1 MTIVYLAFMLL
12 FLADALR
19 LRGRVAALTPLAP
32 SDEPVSEGHRFIVA
46 AGVTLDEATRRAAS
60 AHARAV
66 DLEALDLVPADLA
79 SLRLLGLVALIDPAR
94 YRGER
99 FGAGLTAEHAVLV
112 TTRLAERAGVD
123 IEARPSPVEMV
134 RLVSRLKKSAC
145 LATDAAI
152 APDLRA
158 VTETAAQRLATV
170 RARLGNT
177 AVAVLVGQ
185 AGLVALLLAGI
196 ARAPAAATAAL
207 LAFHLQPILALAG
220 QAARPRDLVLVALLR
235 APLEL
240 VAIARLAFTGP
251 PRATNETKKKSAEQD
266 PVEARRPA
274 YESLLRDGVD
284 RFFEPR
290 AERCP
295 VCDGSNLAPH
305 LATVDL
311 LQHKPGRFTLER
323 CAACAHVFQNP
334 RLSIEGLDFYYRD
347 FYDGLGEEG
356 LEFIFG
362 YATASYEARARLIAA
377 ASAPTRLLDV
387 GCGHGHFSCTA
398 RAIFPEA
405 RLDGLDLSES
415 VEEAAR
421 RGWIDHGHRGLF
433 TALAPSIRGAYDA
446 VTMSHYLEHTL
457 DQRAEIRA
465 AHTALREGGVLMIEV
480 PDPDCVLGS
489 VMGQL
494 WLPWF
499 QPQHLHL
506 LSTRNADRLLRE
518 EGFQVV
524 TWHREEAHQRVDFFL
539 AAMLLFGFLAPPP
552 DQPWRPRASML
563 DRAYHKVIWSVAIP
577 IIALSRLLDVTLG
590 PLLGRASSNTYR
602 VLARRLPDSA
612 TPSRGAPDA
621 DASPQD
627 SPEAAAPAAEA
638 A

>member
-1 MTIVYLAFMLL
+1 MTIVYLAFALL

-19 LRGRVAALTPLAP
+19 LRGRVAALTKLAP
-32 SDEPVSEGHRFIVA
+32 SDEPVTADHRFIVA
-46 AGVTLDEATRRAAS
+46 AGVTLDEATKRAAS
-60 AHARAV
+60 AHARAQG
-66 DLEALDLVPADLA
+66 LEALDLVPADLA
-79 SLRLLGLVALIDPAR
+79 SLRLLGLVALVDPAR
-94 YRGER
+94 YRSER
-99 FGAGLTAEHAVLV
+99 FAGGLTAEHAVLV

-123 IEARPSPVEMV
+123 LEARPSPLEMV
-134 RLVSRLKKSAC
+134 RLVARLKRNAC

-152 APDLRA
+152 APDLHA
-158 VTETAAQRLATV
+158 VAETPAQRLAAV
-170 RARLGNT
+170 RARLGGT
-177 AVAVLVGQ
+177 AVAVIVGQ
-185 AGLVALLLAGI
+185 AGLVAFLLAGL
-196 ARAPAAATAAL
+196 AVAPAAALAAL
-207 LAFHLQPILALAG
+207 VAFHLQPLLALAG
-220 QAARPRDLVLVALLR
+220 QAARPGDLPRVTLLR

-240 VAIARLAFTGP
+240 FQLARLAFAGSPDVT
-251 PRATNETKKKSAEQD
+251 KSAQPD

-274 YESLLRDGVD
+274 YEALLRGGVD

-295 VCDGSNLAPH
+295 VCGDRDLAPH

-323 CAACAHVFQNP
+323 CASCAHIFQNP

-356 LEFIFG
+356 LEFMFG
-362 YATASYEARARLIAA
+362 YSADLYEARARLIAEA
-377 ASAPTRLLDV
+377 FAPTRLLDV
-387 GCGHGHFSCTA
+387 GCGHGHFSCAA
-398 RAIFPEA
+398 RAIFPKA

-433 TALAPSIRGAYDA
+433 TELAPSIKGAYDA

-506 LSTRNADRLLRE
+506 LSTRNAERLLRE
-518 EGFQVV
+518 EGFHIV

-539 AAMLLFGFLAPPP
+539 AAMLFFGFLAPPP
-552 DQPWRPRASML
+552 DQPWRPRASLL
-563 DRAYHKVIWSVAIP
+563 DRAYHKLIWGISIP
-577 IIALSRLLDVTLG
+577 FIALARLLDVTLG

-602 VLARRLPDSA
+602 VLARRLPDVS
-612 TPSRGAPDA
+612 SRGVTEAVAPR
-621 DASPQD
+621 
-627 SPEAAAPAAEA
+627 AEA